1 MCWGRNEH
9 SQLRLDRLRGLPANT
24 SLVLG
29 EGHSCALV
37 PDARLMCVGVNR
49 RQQIG
54 PGGPLVG
61 VPRRVREG
69 EGSARVAVGYRHTCW
84 VNTAGQIGCR
94 GGPEG
99 GRLGTEGT
107 PAAQPPTQ
115 PEPHPER
122 QPESAPAP

>member
-1 MCWGRNEH
+1 M
-9 SQLRLDRLRGLPANT
+9 
-24 SLVLG
+24 LG
-29 EGHSCALV
+29 EGHSCASV

-94 GGPEG
+94 GEPEG
-99 GRLGTEGT
+99 GRLGSEGT

-115 PEPHPER
+115 PEPHPEQ
-122 QPESAPAP
+122 QPESAPTP